1 MVTSSGIGLRA
12 DLHIISQS
20 MLPVVRYVI
29 LHTSF
34 DCFLKALIFYAV
46 SAFHKRQVTSEFF

>member
-12 DLHIISQS
+12 DLHIMSQS
-20 MLPVVRYVI
+20 MLPVVRCVI

-34 DCFLKALIFYAV
+34 DCFSKALIFYAV
-46 SAFHKRQVTSEFF
+46 SAFHKRQ